1 MVPELMGRLHLIQF
15 LIGKRHW
22 EASARVVEGIVK
34 RRIECVTTKKN
45 GSKEGSERGCI
56 DVKLWHGWCHGEQ
69 LGRWIRREIDR
80 TYELHP

>member
-34 RRIECVTTKKN
+34 RRIECVTTKKTEAKRVVS
-45 GSKEGSERGCI
+45 G
-56 DVKLWHGWCHGEQ
+56 VVL
-69 LGRWIRREIDR
+69 
-80 TYELHP
+80 T